1 MLRCERLEGVAGS
14 CWRRR
19 AGLEGDAGVYGG
31 GLSEG
36 TSDDEAGVGAG
47 IGEAWDNGAGI
58 DSSVGVGEGERL
70 SM

>member
-1 MLRCERLEGVAGS
+1 
-14 CWRRR
+14 
-19 AGLEGDAGVYGG
+19 VYGG

-47 IGEAWDNGAGI
+47 IGEAWDDGAGI